1 MSDYFNLFIA
11 NLYKFISDLNR
22 YIPDPQLELF
32 INSFNNINFNMII
45 VRYLKKLRPFQDLLK
60 TNNETI
66 FDNPLFI
73 FPEINISSFWSK
85 LQKGQKSK
93 IFAYLQVLYIQAELI
108 LEKDNKEN
116 IEFLDNIKTNEFNP
130 FMGLGQENTFNIECM
145 KEGIENMV
153 DENIGKPGIESMIGS
168 LGIDKMLDVDSILK
182 NLNQMSDEEIEGT
195 TSTFQ
200 KMFHGNEKVETFISD
215 IISNFRQELS
225 ENIKPDKNNFA
236 DVMKM
241 AQNVSDKIKP
251 DIKKED
257 IDVGQLINNLKNMT
271 PNDNSPLSNQLHN
284 LANIMGKFAKNPSS
298 ANMNKMMANMQ
309 GAMPNGMMPANLM
322 NKAQANNPH
331 SKKYVPKNK
340 K

>member
-1 MSDYFNLFIA
+1 MSDYFNLFIT

-22 YIPDPQLELF
+22 YIPDPQLDLF
-32 INSFNNINFNMII
+32 IESFNNIDFNMII
-45 VRYLKKLRPFQDLLK
+45 VRYLKKIRPFQNSLK
-60 TNNETI
+60 TNDESI
-66 FDNPLFI
+66 FEKSLFI
-73 FPEINISSFWSK
+73 FPEIDISNFWPK
-85 LQKGQKSK
+85 LNKGQKGK

-108 LEKDNKEN
+108 LENDNKEN
-116 IEFLDNIKTNEFNP
+116 INFLNNIKTNEFNP
-130 FMGLGQENTFNIECM
+130 FIGLGEENAFNIECM
-145 KEGIENMV
+145 KEGIDNLVETDV
-153 DENIGKPGIESMIGS
+153 GAPGIESMLGT

-182 NLNQMSDEEIEGT
+182 NLNQMSDEEIENT

-200 KMFHGNEKVETFISD
+200 KMFHGNKKVETFMED
-215 IISNFRQELS
+215 IISNFRQELK
-225 ENIKPDKNNFA
+225 ENIKPEKNNFA

-241 AQNVSDKIKP
+241 AQNVSEKIKP

-284 LANIMGKFAKNPSS
+284 LANIMGKFAKNPSA
-298 ANMNKMMANMQ
+298 ANMNKMMANM
-309 GAMPNGMMPANLM
+309 PNGMIPNGVIP

-331 SKKYVPKNK
+331 AKKYVPKNK